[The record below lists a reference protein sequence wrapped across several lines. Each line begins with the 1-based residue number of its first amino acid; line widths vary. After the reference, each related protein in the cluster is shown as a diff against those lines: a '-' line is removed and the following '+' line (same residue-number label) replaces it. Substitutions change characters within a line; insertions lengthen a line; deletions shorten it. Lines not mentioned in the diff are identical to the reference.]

1 MEEYSYNPT
10 QPLGHTGP
18 VAGSLYLLFYIS
30 KISSASII
38 SARFEVLTVLLLNGQ
53 VFGDMKLVE

>member
-1 MEEYSYNPT
+1 M
-10 QPLGHTGP
+10 
-18 VAGSLYLLFYIS
+18 S

-38 SARFEVLTVLLLNGQ
+38 SARFEVATVPLLNGQ